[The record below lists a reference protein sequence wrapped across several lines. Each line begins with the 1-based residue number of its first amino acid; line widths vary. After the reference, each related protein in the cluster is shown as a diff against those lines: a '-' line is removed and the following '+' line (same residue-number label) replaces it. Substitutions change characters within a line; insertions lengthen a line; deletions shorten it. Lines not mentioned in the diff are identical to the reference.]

1 MSKKLLVPFGLCF
14 ALGGQDFNDSTFPS
28 SIVLQ
33 GGLRE
38 DTITPTK
45 GNYQAT
51 TFGYGKN
58 PFLGI
63 SGQAGSQYLLSINN
77 PPNLTSGAT
86 TYYSGGFNIGSKIE
100 FALSNV
106 HTLAIQKGGINLQE
120 NSALTVLSS
129 GTNIKPQGSEY
140 GGASKIRFATGT
152 KLILAQNTQARF
164 HNASFFIH
172 DGFTSLKQDA
182 MLDIEAPTIRL
193 QKNLDNDGG
202 RLILQG
208 NLYLIGNPLCHNT
221 ACSTSSN
228 TIASLTSTQG
238 EIIIKGDFYNGGIA
252 EVDGA
257 NLIFNVFDPPFGGG
271 GNLVLKGGIMEV
283 KGEIFSQKGGT
294 PTKDGD
300 MLDPKDSSLGLYG
313 GIIKT
318 KKLNNKEGSTLSFG
332 AYEGKMGQLQGEL
345 NNQQGKIVL
354 DLSLAQEGDHQLVKG
369 TTNVKATDITL
380 KNFQTEFATARPTYT
395 PTQEWDGWVRLKID
409 RNLVENFLNSLSP
422 NESSILKGF
431 GDLIYTAQGANKSTL
446 KADAKALNQ
455 QLYLDFVATP
465 FILLDT
471 LKAQNTLL
479 DYLPLSIDFGI
490 LAGGIA
496 GGISGGFGGMKIGY
510 HQRFE
515 SSFGS
520 FFLTTQG
527 IYNYGAIQGAKTDTQ
542 IIHSSTES
550 FAHNLSLDLAVRFLS
565 FVNPKI
571 ETDLKLG
578 YFASFIHSKRHTA
591 LMSSQNEYFE
601 AAYAL
606 HQIALDLQ
614 SGYRFAL
621 GNFFSLKPY
630 LGLIQSFNRMPSFV
644 ENQLKGLRRDTY
656 QAYQLNIALG
666 LEGKYYFDS
675 TKLLIAK
682 MQFEQLAFN
691 SQDFSLFLGDNP
703 IKFHSPYSSK
713 LNIDLQASFS
723 LTQDIN
729 LNLNSY
735 FESSFNHFRPLYSYG
750 ASGTLRYFF

>member
-1 MSKKLLVPFGLCF
+1 MPFGLCF

-58 PFLGI
+58 PFLSI
-63 SGQAGSQYLLSINN
+63 SGQAGSQYSLTIKNLS
-77 PPNLTSGAT
+77 TATAGST
-86 TYYSGGFNIGSKIE
+86 TYYSGGFRIGKKIQV
-100 FALSNV
+100 ALLNV
-106 HTLAIQKGGINLQE
+106 HTLAIQNGSIDVEKD
-120 NSALTVLSS
+120 STFSVFAS
-129 GTNIKPQGSEY
+129 GKQISHQGSEY

-152 KLILAQNTQARF
+152 KLILAQNAQASF
-164 HNASFFIH
+164 GNASFFIH

-202 RLILQG
+202 RLDLQG
-208 NLYLIGNPLCHNT
+208 DLYLIGSPLCRDN
-221 ACSTSSN
+221 ACVNSSN
-228 TIASLTSTQG
+228 TIAKLTSTQG

-252 EVDGA
+252 KVDGA
-257 NLIFNVFDPPFGGG
+257 NLILNTFDPPFGGG
-271 GNLVLKGGIMEV
+271 GNLVLKGGKIEV

-300 MLDPKDSSLGLYG
+300 MLDPKDSSLSLYG

-345 NNQQGKIVL
+345 NNQQGKIIL

-496 GGISGGFGGMKIGY
+496 GGISGGFGGMKLGY

-527 IYNYGAIQGAKTDTQ
+527 IYNYGAIQGAKADTQ
-542 IIHSSTES
+542 IIRSSIES
-550 FAHNLSLDLAVRFLS
+550 FAHNLGLDLAVRFLS

-621 GNFFSLKPY
+621 GNFSLQNSLSK
-630 LGLIQSFNRMPSFV
+630 LDRQLQTGMPSFV

-735 FESSFNHFRPLYSYG
+735 FESSFNRFLSLYSYG